1 MGYYSPCKCHIH
13 SGITGEH
20 LDRGIVTVKGKIIK
34 GIAGS
39 YDVKCKDG
47 NLYTCKAKGS
57 FRKDGIK
64 PLIGDDVVIDI
75 LSDEFYEGN
84 ITEILGRRN
93 RMIRPAVANIDMAL
107 IVAALKDPDPNFL
120 MLDKLI
126 LHFKQQDIPVV
137 LCFNKEDIVGKNHAE
152 EYADIYRNSGC
163 DVYVLSA
170 ELKRGIDE
178 LRGLLKGR
186 TACIAGPSG
195 VGKSTIIN
203 ALQDNVTMETGD
215 ISRKLKRGKHTTRH
229 SEIIPIDDDT
239 FIIDTPGF
247 TSIDV
252 FDIEYDNLKSYYEEF
267 ANYEQCYFAPCS
279 HIHEPNCGVREALM
293 EGKISQ
299 IRYDNYCHI
308 YEELKNKKK
317 RNR

>member
-1 MGYYSPCKCHIH
+1 MGYYSPCKCHFH

-20 LDRGIVTVKGKIIK
+20 LDRVDTVKGKIIK
-34 GIAGS
+34 GVAGS
-39 YDVKCKDG
+39 YDVKCIDG
-47 NLYTCKAKGS
+47 RLYTCKAKGS

-75 LSDEFYEGN
+75 ISDESSEGN
-84 ITEILGRRN
+84 ITEILDRRN

-107 IVAALKDPDPNFL
+107 IVAALKNPDPNFL

-126 LHFKQQDIPVV
+126 LHFKQQNLPVV
-137 LCFNKEDIVGKNHAE
+137 LCFNKEDIAGENHAE

-170 ELKRGIDE
+170 ELNRGIDE

-215 ISRKLKRGKHTTRH
+215 ISKKLKRGKHTTRH

-252 FDIEYDNLKSYYEEF
+252 FDIEYDGLKNYYEEF
-267 ANYEQCYFAPCS
+267 ADYEQCYFAPCS
-279 HIHEPNCGVREALM
+279 HIHEPNCGVREALA
-293 EGKISQ
+293 EGKISR

-308 YEELKNKKK
+308 YEELKKK
-317 RNR
+317 RKRK